1 MPAYSKYT
9 VAELRQMCETRGI
22 EHDGLTKTRL
32 IAALRKEDV
41 HDYDEE
47 DAESVEGVDG
57 EIQLGGHLFGA
68 GGSVPSTPVDA
79 GQDLAS
85 EEGETE
91 SVKALRLKLAL
102 KEAEL
107 KLKEMEWQIERERMS
122 MQAGSQSSRGTNVQ
136 LPSEIFKM
144 LPRMSSNDRDVLTFF
159 RTCERA
165 FKTTGVDRSRWHEFM
180 PAYLSKVAMRRYM
193 MMSIDECRNYDLVKE
208 TLLRYFDQDTPE
220 YPAPYPGGEERERAE
235 RSAQQEKR
243 KHERQAL
250 RLKQKREREERELKR
265 RAREQE
271 IRCNNQCKT
280 LFAMYEAMDH
290 PEVNSYAD
298 DVHCNASRFVDDV
311 FDVMLCDNA
320 RVMSVI
326 NDEIVTECANE
337 QACVLLQNDIANCY
351 YDKIV
356 GLGAPVMAVEA
367 ATAAAPLQTKIID
380 FDSKDCT
387 PMHETMLVDSVLQTG
402 DSVKPTG
409 RPVIGDNDDRAF
421 FDDRQA
427 PPQQFA
433 ELLNFAASD
442 SEGGIGSGTDRSTSG
457 VTTISD
463 GDAAEQRIREFNQ
476 VIVRD
481 ADGNLGFQILAGD
494 MSRAAQCSDEFDAEQ
509 MASVSRPQCETDGR
523 IGGTVR
529 LTEEPKSE
537 SVNYDVNS
545 SDISHSAAAI
555 AELVVNLE
563 DHAATAAKRVA
574 AESVGPPV
582 AINANNST
590 MAADVEHAA
599 GQGNPEVQV
608 LITRRARQEACNG
621 AQISCDSERTGST
634 SAAEPASDSD
644 TNLVDNS
651 NPANISARETDMDS
665 RDNVP
670 RSDKLQGVS
679 DIKLSDLMPGDE
691 QTTHDGDQGHGG
703 LQKGVTN
710 TRDETAAKGPGQ
722 VTVEPCGKGGPQTV
736 VINGDNSKTEWSDWT
751 KATKPCSKLRAKVPR
766 YAMKIFEM
774 MSRYMTDAK
783 CKSQATVKYKMDQYI
798 YGRIT

>member
-1 MPAYSKYT
+1 MYDFHNKYIELEKL
-9 VAELRQMCETRGI
+9 VAER
-22 EHDGLTKTRL
+22 
-32 IAALRKEDV
+32 
-41 HDYDEE
+41 
-47 DAESVEGVDG
+47 
-57 EIQLGGHLFGA
+57 
-68 GGSVPSTPVDA
+68 
-79 GQDLAS
+79 
-85 EEGETE
+85 
-91 SVKALRLKLAL
+91 
-102 KEAEL
+102 EARRND
-107 KLKEMEWQIERERMS
+107 WEREREGVS
-122 MQAGSQSSRGTNVQ
+122 TQTGSQSSRGTNAQ

-165 FKTTGVDRSRWHEFM
+165 FKATGVDRSRWHEFM

-481 ADGNLGFQILAGD
+481 ADGNLGFQILASD

-509 MASVSRPQCETDGR
+509 MASVSRPQCKTGGR
-523 IGGTVR
+523 MGGTVR
-529 LTEEPKSE
+529 LTQEPKSE

-545 SDISHSAAAI
+545 SDVSHSAAAI
-555 AELVVNLE
+555 AELGVNLE
-563 DHAATAAKRVA
+563 DHAATAAERVA
-574 AESVGPPV
+574 AETLSPPV

-590 MAADVEHAA
+590 MAADTGHAA
-599 GQGNPEVQV
+599 GQGNPGQGNPGVQV
-608 LITRRARQEACNG
+608 LITRRARQ
-621 AQISCDSERTGST
+621 
-634 SAAEPASDSD
+634 
-644 TNLVDNS
+644 
-651 NPANISARETDMDS
+651 
-665 RDNVP
+665 
-670 RSDKLQGVS
+670 
-679 DIKLSDLMPGDE
+679 
-691 QTTHDGDQGHGG
+691 
-703 LQKGVTN
+703 KGVTN
-710 TRDETAAKGPGQ
+710 ARDETAAKGPGQ
-722 VTVEPCGKGGPQTV
+722 VTVEPCGKGSPQTV
-736 VINGDNSKTEWSDWT
+736 VIYGDNSKTEWSDW
-751 KATKPCSKLRAKVPR
+751 ANAAKPRSKLRALPC
-766 YAMKIFEM
+766 YAARILEM

-783 CKSQATVKYKMDQYI
+783 CKSHATVKYKMDQYI